1 MKKILLLVSISLISL
16 TSCSSDDENPT
27 ILGKWY
33 FYKTTEIINGQQEE
47 TLHTHA
53 CPTKND
59 YVEFLESTINS
70 VIYNNLCNIDLNDSF
85 TDSYIIDGANL
96 YLDVNEDDAIQITTL
111 NNNILIL
118 EVPIREFDSN
128 GNETIIGR
136 SIAEFK
142 RN

>member
-33 FYKTTEIINGQQEE
+33 YYKKTEIINGQQEE
-47 TLHTHA
+47 TLHTNA
-53 CPTKND
+53 CPTKKD
-59 YVEFLESTINS
+59 YIEFLESTFNN
-70 VIYNNLCNIDLNDSF
+70 VVYNNVCNLDLNEAF
-85 TDSYIIDGANL
+85 TDNYLIDGSNL